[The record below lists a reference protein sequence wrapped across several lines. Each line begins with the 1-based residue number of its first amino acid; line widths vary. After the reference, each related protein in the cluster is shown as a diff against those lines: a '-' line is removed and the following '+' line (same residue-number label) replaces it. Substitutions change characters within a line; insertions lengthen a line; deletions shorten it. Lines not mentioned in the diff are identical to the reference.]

1 MPSDGVAH
9 PEIKLLAIIGDAGAD
24 AASAEGIPS
33 DQPGSRASI
42 GKVEPQDQRSGG
54 IPLIVS
60 APAAQAARRG

>member
-42 GKVEPQDQRSGG
+42 GKVEPPG
-54 IPLIVS
+54 PTK
-60 APAAQAARRG
+60 RRDPYRL